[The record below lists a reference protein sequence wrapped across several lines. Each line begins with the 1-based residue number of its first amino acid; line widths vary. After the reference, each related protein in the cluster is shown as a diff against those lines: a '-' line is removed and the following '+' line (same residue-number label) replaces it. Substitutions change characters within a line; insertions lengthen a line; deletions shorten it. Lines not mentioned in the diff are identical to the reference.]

1 MPSGPPLPLLP
12 QFPLEQLV
20 PLLKN
25 KAQIGAWL
33 REARREIPLRIQWG
47 SQTYRTLIGRDLGS
61 LLRSCDWIAVR
72 LGQEP
77 VLLRAEELIRCR
89 ALQVVTGTP
98 YLPSIEGLA
107 EILSGAQLEPGGF
120 SVPTYPHPPEEVLAI
135 CLAHGIPV
143 TESRI
148 DYRV

>member
-1 MPSGPPLPLLP
+1 MLSGPPLPLLP
-12 QFPLEQLV
+12 QFPLGQLI
-20 PLLKN
+20 PLLNDKS
-25 KAQIGAWL
+25 QVGAWL

-47 SQTYRTLIGRDLGS
+47 SHTYKTLIGRDLGS

-98 YLPSIEGLA
+98 YLPGAERLA
-107 EILSGAQLEPGGF
+107 ELLSGAQAEPGGF
-120 SVPTYPHPPEEVLAI
+120 SVPTCHHPPEEVLAI
-135 CLAHGIPV
+135 CLARGIPV

>member
-12 QFPLEQLV
+12 HFPLGQLI
-20 PLLKN
+20 PLLNDKS
-25 KAQIGAWL
+25 QVGAWL
-33 REARREIPLRIQWG
+33 RQARREIPLRIQWG
-47 SQTYRTLIGRDLGS
+47 SQRYRTLIGPDLGS

-77 VLLRAEELIRCR
+77 VVLRAEELIRCR

-98 YLPSIEGLA
+98 YLPSTERLA
-107 EILSGAQLEPGGF
+107 EILSGAQPERGGF
-120 SVPTYPHPPEEVLAI
+120 SVSTCHHPPEEVLAL

-148 DYRV
+148 EYRV

>member
-20 PLLKN
+20 PLLKD
-25 KAQIGAWL
+25 KSQIGVWL
-33 REARREIPLRIQWG
+33 REAHREIPLRIQWG
-47 SQTYRTLIGRDLGS
+47 NQRYRTLIGCDLGS
-61 LLRSCDWIAVR
+61 LLRVCDWIAVR

-98 YLPSIEGLA
+98 YLPSTERLV
-107 EILSGAQLEPGGF
+107 EILSGAQPVPGGF
-120 SVPTYPHPPEEVLAI
+120 SVPTRHHPPEEVLAI

>member
-1 MPSGPPLPLLP
+1 MPSGPPLPLRP
-12 QFPLEQLV
+12 GFPLGQLV
-20 PLLKN
+20 PLLNDKS
-25 KAQIGAWL
+25 QVGAWL
-33 REARREIPLRIQWG
+33 REARGEIPLRIQWS
-47 SQTYRTLIGRDLGS
+47 SQTYTILIGRDLGS
-61 LLRSCDWIAVR
+61 LLRRCNWIAVR

-98 YLPSIEGLA
+98 YPLERLA
-107 EILSGAQLEPGGF
+107 ELLSGAQPQPGGF
-120 SVPTYPHPPEEVLAI
+120 SVPTDHHPPEEVLAI

-148 DYRV
+148 GYRV